1 MKDQTN
7 NTMNIRKKQ
16 ILTYTAILAAG
27 LLLGWLIFGGTH
39 EHDDHSG
46 HEHELITE
54 NGEEVW
60 TCSMHPSVR
69 EDGPGSCPIC
79 GMDLIP
85 ASSDEREDDYSMVM
99 TEASMQLANIQTTPV
114 IREVPKREI
123 QLPGRVEID
132 ERRIS
137 YVTAHFEGRIQD
149 VEINY
154 TGAPIREGDVM
165 ATIYSPELVSA
176 QRELLEAVKVKDRNP
191 GLYESAVRKFRLWE
205 FTDEQIQNIIDRGD
219 VMRNMEILSP
229 VDGFVMK
236 RNVVDEQH
244 VMEGTVIY
252 EVANL
257 DHLWVTLD
265 AYEEDLNWLSEGASI
280 EFRTRSNPGRTYQ
293 ATIDYIDPTFNP
305 QKRTIRIRAD
315 VENADRSL
323 RPDLLV
329 NGKLVSEMPD
339 EKLMVP
345 ASSVL
350 WTGPRSLVY
359 VKDPSADTPRFE
371 VKEVELGARAGDYFV
386 IEEGVNEGDEV
397 VFNGAFRIDSE
408 FQLADRFSMM
418 NREPGSGAVPVHDHG
433 EVDVG
438 DDDPATGVQEDEL
451 HEHPTEV
458 EGVTEDFQ
466 QDFLSLLEAY
476 LAGKEGLFNSDF
488 DATGEAFRQTAD
500 ELEAIGMHRMDGD
513 AHVQWMEQYEAIDAH
528 LNHILEADDLD
539 GQREGF
545 AALSHILIEAVN
557 HYQIPGVVYHQYCP
571 MVEESWLSSEEQIQ
585 NPFEPETMP
594 SCGEVIERIDH

>member
-1 MKDQTN
+1 
-7 NTMNIRKKQ
+7 MNITKKQ
-16 ILTYTAILAAG
+16 ILTYTAILFTG

-46 HEHELITE
+46 HDHEVTTE

-85 ASSDEREDDYSMVM
+85 ASSEEREDDYSMVM

-114 IREVPKREI
+114 IREIPKREV
-123 QLPGRVEID
+123 QLPGRVEVD

-149 VEINY
+149 VEINF
-154 TGAPIREGDVM
+154 TGAPIREGEVM

-191 GLYESAVRKFRLWE
+191 GLYESAVRKFKLWE
-205 FTDEQIQNIIDRGD
+205 FTDEQIQMIVDRGE
-219 VMRNMEILSP
+219 VQRNMNILSP

-257 DHLWVTLD
+257 DQLWITLD
-265 AYEEDLNWLSEGASI
+265 AYEEDLNWLSEGPSI

-293 ATIDYIDPTFNP
+293 ATVDYIDPTFNP
-305 QKRTIRIRAD
+305 QKRTIRVRAD
-315 VENADRSL
+315 VENADHSL
-323 RPDLLV
+323 RPDMLV
-329 NGKLVSEMPD
+329 NGKLSSELAD

-345 ASSVL
+345 VSSVL

-359 VKDPSADTPRFE
+359 VKDTSADTPRFE
-371 VKEVELGARAGDYFV
+371 VKEVELGVRAGDYYV
-386 IEEGVNEGDEV
+386 IEDGLEEGQEV

-418 NREPGSGAVPVHDHG
+418 NREPGTGAVPAGHDHG
-433 EVDVG
+433 QVEDHDRSEARDEEHDHESFDDVPDDFRANLTEAIEIYISGKDAFVDSDIEGATAEYQRFIEKLEEIGIHGLEG
-438 DDDPATGVQEDEL
+438 DGHMAWMESYELLVEHAETIIQTDDIDEAR
-451 HEHPTEV
+451 T
-458 EGVTEDFQ
+458 
-466 QDFLSLLEAY
+466 
-476 LAGKEGLFNSDF
+476 
-488 DATGEAFRQTAD
+488 AFRQLSD
-500 ELEAIGMHRMDGD
+500 ELIKA
-513 AHVQWMEQYEAIDAH
+513 VQKF
-528 LNHILEADDLD
+528 
-539 GQREGF
+539 G
-545 AALSHILIEAVN
+545 IE
-557 HYQIPGVVYHQYCP
+557 GVVYHHYCP
-571 MVEESWLSSEEQIQ
+571 MAFDDEGANWLSSEEQIQ
-585 NPFEPETMP
+585 NPYLPETMLG
-594 SCGEVIERIDH
+594 CGEVIERIES